1 MGKNLRFVL
10 RITVMAGLTCAA
22 SLVAGAS
29 QLFTVE
35 TASGSGT
42 GICLD
47 LSSGCS
53 LAGLL
58 GSDTALNAGGRYT
71 NFVELGQTGELP
83 PGANIFAHITAGPTP
98 ETVVLTYSVDGLH
111 GGSEWS
117 QQFSGLL
124 HPGDKGELQTYLGS
138 TLGATTTLLA
148 TQNLIANGRTT
159 SSGIFD
165 FGPGSYALTAVMT
178 LNLQPGQTV
187 PDYARMLEDPN
198 GFYYGTLTVTETAEP
213 ASFILLLSGILGSVV
228 VASYRKRCG

>member
-22 SLVAGAS
+22 PLVTGAS

-35 TASGSGT
+35 TASGGGT

-71 NFVELGQTGELP
+71 NFVELGQTGELASGREYLRAHHRRAHTGDGRSHVFGGRPSRRRGMVSTVLGPAP
-83 PGANIFAHITAGPTP
+83 PGRQGRAAN
-98 ETVVLTYSVDGLH
+98 LSR
-111 GGSEWS
+111 
-117 QQFSGLL
+117 L
-124 HPGDKGELQTYLGS
+124 HPRRYHYTSGHAEPV
-138 TLGATTTLLA
+138 
-148 TQNLIANGRTT
+148 ANGRTT

-165 FGPGSYALTAVMT
+165 FGPGSYALTAVLT